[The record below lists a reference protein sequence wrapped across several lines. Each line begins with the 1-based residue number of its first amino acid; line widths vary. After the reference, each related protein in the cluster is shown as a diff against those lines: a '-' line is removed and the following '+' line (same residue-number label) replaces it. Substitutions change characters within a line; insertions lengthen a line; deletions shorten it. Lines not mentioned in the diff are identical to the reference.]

1 MCQEF
6 LRTKR
11 DAILAHFIFIYFY
24 CSLYMYVQY
33 SNVKIKELFSFN
45 LKCRGFLFDAYN
57 LQHQKAE
64 SQNFISDFDSC
75 LYVQLQGW
83 ALEEVPPLQV
93 LGLICK
99 PSNITAS
106 PLPRRLEAIR
116 ATTSSP
122 DTSLQRIGE
131 IPNWIGLGFYKSM
144 WTLEVFF
151 NTISRF
157 SVRRSETLTE
167 RERDLSLHFSKQVHK
182 MHFLK
187 ALLKLWWQLDPVFI
201 QIMSVFFWHE
211 PNVASYL
218 LAMTHLFSII
228 LWHILH

>member
-6 LRTKR
+6 HRTKR

-33 SNVKIKELFSFN
+33 SIVKIKELFSFN
-45 LKCRGFLFDAYN
+45 LKCRGFLFDHAYN
-57 LQHQKAE
+57 VQHQKAE
-64 SQNFISDFDSC
+64 SQHFISDFDSC

-83 ALEEVPPLQV
+83 AQEEVPPLQV

-116 ATTSSP
+116 ATTSK

-131 IPNWIGLGFYKSM
+131 IPNWIGWIYKST

-157 SVRRSETLTE
+157 SVRRSETLRE
-167 RERDLSLHFSKQVHK
+167 REICRFISLNRCMKC
-182 MHFLK
+182 
-187 ALLKLWWQLDPVFI
+187 P
-201 QIMSVFFWHE
+201 FWK
-211 PNVASYL
+211 PC
-218 LAMTHLFSII
+218 
-228 LWHILH
+228 

>member
-6 LRTKR
+6 HRTKR

-33 SNVKIKELFSFN
+33 SIVKIKELFSFN

-64 SQNFISDFDSC
+64 SQHFISDFDSC

-83 ALEEVPPLQV
+83 AQEEVPPLQV

-131 IPNWIGLGFYKSM
+131 IPNWIGWIYKST

-167 RERDLSLHFSKQVHK
+167 RERERS
-182 MHFLK
+182 
-187 ALLKLWWQLDPVFI
+187 
-201 QIMSVFFWHE
+201 
-211 PNVASYL
+211 VASFL
-218 LAMTHLFSII
+218 
-228 LWHILH
+228 